1 MRRGSDNTL
10 KDYKLDKNIKD
21 MKREREGSLLLGL
34 VALLVVVIVVAL
46 VGVFAL
52 RPEETLIQG
61 ESEAA
66 EYRVSGKVP
75 GRIEMYFYE
84 EGDMVKKGDTLV
96 AIYSPEVEAKKEQ
109 ALAARDMAQAVNE
122 KAKNGAQ
129 REQITGAYQLYQ
141 KAKAGEEIY
150 RKSYERVQRLFEKG
164 VVSEQKRDEVQ
175 AEYKA
180 AVATVRAAKSQYDM
194 ALAGARKEDKAAA
207 EAQVARVD
215 AVLKEVAAAEAE
227 RYLLSPCDGEVS
239 EMFPKIGELVGQG
252 SPVMSIV
259 DMSDVWFTFA
269 VREDMLHDF
278 AMGSVIEVRIP
289 ALGDTRYPLTVTH
302 VKAMGTYATW
312 RTTKQN
318 GGYDVRT
325 FDVKCRP
332 MNTIPNLRPGM
343 TALVVK

>member
-1 MRRGSDNTL
+1 MDN
-10 KDYKLDKNIKD
+10 KVK
-21 MKREREGSLLLGL
+21 EGSLLLGL
-34 VALLVVVIVVAL
+34 VALLTVVIIVAV
-46 VGVFAL
+46 VGVLAL

-75 GRIEMYFYE
+75 GRVEMFLYE
-84 EGDMVKKGDTLV
+84 EGDQVKKGDTLV
-96 AIYSPEVEAKKEQ
+96 IIYSPEVEAKKEQ
-109 ALAARDMAQAVNE
+109 ALAARNMAEAVNQ

-129 REQITGAYQLYQ
+129 QEQITGAYELYQ

-164 VVSEQKRDEVQ
+164 VVSAQKRDEVEAQ
-175 AEYKA
+175 YKA
-180 AVATVRAAKSQYDM
+180 AAATVRAAKSQYDM
-194 ALAGARKEDKAAA
+194 ALAGARVEDKAAA

-215 AVLKEVAAAEAE
+215 AILKEVAAAEAE

-239 EMFPKIGELVGQG
+239 EKFPKVGELVGQG

-259 DMSDVWFTFA
+259 DLTDVWFTFA
-269 VREDMLHDF
+269 VREDMLGKF
-278 AMGSVIEVRIP
+278 SMGSTVTVKIP
-289 ALGDTRYPLTVTH
+289 ALGDDKYPVVVTH
-302 VKAMGTYATW
+302 LKAMGTYATW
-312 RTTKQN
+312 RSTQQN

-332 MNTIPNLRPGM
+332 MADIPGLRPGM
-343 TALVVK
+343 TALVVE

>member
-1 MRRGSDNTL
+1 MDN
-10 KDYKLDKNIKD
+10 KVK
-21 MKREREGSLLLGL
+21 EGSLLLGL
-34 VALLVVVIVVAL
+34 VALLTVVIIVAV
-46 VGVFAL
+46 VGVLAL

-75 GRIEMYFYE
+75 GRVEMFLYE
-84 EGDMVKKGDTLV
+84 EGDQVKKGDTLV
-96 AIYSPEVEAKKEQ
+96 IIYSPEVEAKKEQ
-109 ALAARDMAQAVNE
+109 ALAARNMAEAVNQ

-129 REQITGAYQLYQ
+129 REQITGAYELYQ

-164 VVSEQKRDEVQ
+164 VVSAQKRDEVEAQ
-175 AEYKA
+175 YKA
-180 AVATVRAAKSQYDM
+180 AAATVRAAKSQYDM
-194 ALAGARKEDKAAA
+194 ALAGARVEDKAAA

-215 AVLKEVAAAEAE
+215 AILKEVAAAEAE
-227 RYLLSPCDGEVS
+227 RYLLSPCNGEVS
-239 EMFPKIGELVGQG
+239 ELFPKVGELVGQG
-252 SPVMSIV
+252 SPVMAIV
-259 DMSDVWFTFA
+259 DLNDVWFTFA

-278 AMGSVIEVRIP
+278 AMGSVVEVKIP
-289 ALGDTRYPLTVTH
+289 ALGETRYPLTVTH

-312 RTTKQN
+312 RSTKQN

-332 MNTIPNLRPGM
+332 LTDIPGLRPGM